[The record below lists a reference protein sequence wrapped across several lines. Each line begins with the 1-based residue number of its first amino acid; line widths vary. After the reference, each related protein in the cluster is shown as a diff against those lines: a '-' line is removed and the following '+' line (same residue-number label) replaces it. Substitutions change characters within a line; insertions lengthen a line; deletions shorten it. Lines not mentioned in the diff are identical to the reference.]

1 MRSYYNID
9 DYGGVAYIEISK
21 LNDRQKQH
29 INDLLKPFNEELKN
43 EDEFFE
49 GDNDKLYKYYLN
61 VKIVNDNADILEKYL
76 NSEGIVE
83 WYKLDDDYSDENWNT
98 YIDEDDYD
106 EETKIKQGIG
116 MKRYYYINDDEI
128 WISDLEKFR
137 IRYINKPLHVFNDEK
152 KSKNEIIYKYNVS
165 VGKYKE
171 SMVEYLGKN
180 GYIEMIKMS
189 DNYKV

>member
-83 WYKLDDDYSDENWNT
+83 WYELDDNYSDENWNT

-152 KSKNEIIYKYNVS
+152 KSKTEIVYKYNVS

-171 SMVEYLGKN
+171 SMVEYLGKS

-189 DNYKV
+189 NNYKG